1 MTYYAQIE
9 AGRVVSVTQTSGPI
23 DSPNMVSIA
32 ELDRTLLGA
41 TYANG
46 TFTRVTAP
54 AWADAGLD
62 QQYHWIDTGPWRD
75 RFGIDWLAITASDN
89 ALCKAAAQ
97 LWIDRKYIN
106 LKDPRNAQVLDAL
119 IATSQP
125 ATNVL
130 FAGSGPM
137 TVDKKNAILN
147 PVTTEYER
155 HVKGLAQPT

>member
-1 MTYYAQIE
+1 MRIYNINGNLTAVDSDAKAEQLFPGQWTYLYDNTP
-9 AGRVVSVTQTSGPI
+9 VVTWSDPSLNP
-23 DSPNMVSIA
+23 
-32 ELDRTLLGA
+32 E
-41 TYANG
+41 
-46 TFTRVTAP
+46 
-54 AWADAGLD
+54 
-62 QQYHWIDTGPWRD
+62 YHWIDTGPWRD
-75 RFGIDWLAITASDN
+75 RFGIDWLAITASSN
-89 ALCKAAAQ
+89 ELCKAAAQ

-137 TVDKKNAILN
+137 TTDKKNAILN

-155 HVKGLAQPT
+155 HVKGLVQPS